1 MENLKIN
8 LGYKEYTI
16 NDDENAVIRINTTD
30 FGLIDRL
37 NKIRKKTGD
46 IVAELEKVKQS
57 EGEEAILSAFAVS
70 DEKMRALIDEVFG
83 EGTSNNVFGGINCLS
98 FAGGQPVALNFLDA
112 IVPIIQEDIEK
123 EQKASD
129 KRIKKYTET
138 AKKFK

>member
-1 MENLKIN
+1 MEKLNFN

-16 NDDENAVIRINTTD
+16 NGDENAVIRISTTD

-37 NKIRKKTGD
+37 NKMRNKAGD
-46 IVAELEKVKQS
+46 IVAELEKIKQS
-57 EGEEAILSAFAVS
+57 EDEEIILSAITTS
-70 DEKMRALIDEVFG
+70 GEKMRTLIDEVFG
-83 EGTSNNVFGGINCLS
+83 EGTSDNVFGSINCLS

-112 IVPIIQEDIEK
+112 IMPVIQADIEK

>member
-1 MENLKIN
+1 MEKLNFN

-16 NDDENAVIRINTTD
+16 NGDENAVIRINTTD

-37 NKIRKKTGD
+37 NKIREKTGD

-83 EGTSNNVFGGINCLS
+83 EGTSKNVFGGINCLS
-98 FAGGQPVALNFLDA
+98 FAGGQPVAVNFFDA
-112 IVPIIQEDIEK
+112 IFPIIQADIEE
-123 EQKASD
+123 EQKASG